1 MASPT
6 LQGALKNDFGEAV
19 VACSMPEL
27 CKFPSLDSCQKRFMW
42 THKRVYLAPHP
53 AVSLV
58 LQVGDAEKFPQALGF
73 GGLDPF
79 LRVSKQGPRF
89 AATERMEVT
98 RDLSNL
104 NLLAKLIL
112 LFRCFVLNGIFFI

>member
-1 MASPT
+1 
-6 LQGALKNDFGEAV
+6 
-19 VACSMPEL
+19 
-27 CKFPSLDSCQKRFMW
+27 MW

-98 RDLSNL
+98 KDLYSLNFLVKLMVLHHQILFSLATANVAEAILMRTSAEQVPSLQRAALKYLRLVTFSNFWPFML
-104 NLLAKLIL
+104 
-112 LFRCFVLNGIFFI
+112 